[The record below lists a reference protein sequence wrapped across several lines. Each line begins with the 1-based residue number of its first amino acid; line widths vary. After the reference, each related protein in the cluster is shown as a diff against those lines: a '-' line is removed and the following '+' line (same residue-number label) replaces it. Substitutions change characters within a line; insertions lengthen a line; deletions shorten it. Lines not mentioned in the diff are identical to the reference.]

1 MERLMNRPRTE
12 HTRYATNGMVC
23 SVDHLA
29 SGAGIEMLAAGGN
42 AVDAAVAT
50 SAVLAITTQH
60 MCGMGGDLWALVHV
74 PGSSEPVALNASGWA
89 GAGAD
94 AAAMRAEGLDE
105 MPFRGDLRST
115 PVPGCI
121 DGWVALHERFDQRP
135 LTDVLEPA
143 RRLAAEGFVVTPML
157 ASMVPMIVG
166 VAGAEDYA
174 VDGVPVSAGQVV
186 TRPGLARSLAAIGA
200 DGRSGWYE
208 GEFGEGLI
216 AAGQTCKGGP
226 LFNDGDLEH
235 VHAEWVQPTVAEAWG
250 QRLWTAPP
258 NSQGYLSLASAVIAA
273 GLDLPEDPDDP
284 LFAHLLIEASKQ
296 AAFDRRDSLFD
307 GADGA
312 ALVAEE
318 RLAPRR
324 ARIGE
329 RALDVGSPG
338 SGGGTIYLCTT
349 DGNGMG
355 VSLIQS
361 NAAGFGVHLGVPGV
375 GVLLHNRGIG
385 FNLIEGHPA
394 ELQPGK
400 RPPSTMSPALATN
413 SDGSLRTVFGCMGGD
428 TQPQI
433 VLQMAARRFHAQ
445 QDVGRLITA
454 PRFALT
460 VPNAQGFDTWS
471 SPEPLTVALEAGSPW
486 ADGLSRRGHV
496 VEERRWGPGFG
507 HAHMIDVID
516 DHVEGAAD
524 PRALTGAA
532 LGR

>member
-1 MERLMNRPRTE
+1 MDDPMSWIRTE
-12 HTRYATNGMVC
+12 HTRYSTGGMVC

-29 SGAGIEMLAAGGN
+29 SGAGIELLAAGGN
-42 AVDAAVAT
+42 AVDAAVGT
-50 SAVLAITTQH
+50 SAVLAVTSQF

-74 PGSSEPVALNASGWA
+74 PGELEPYALNASGWA

-94 AAAMRAEGLDE
+94 AAAMRAQGLTE

-115 PVPGCI
+115 PVPGCV
-121 DGWVALHERFDQRP
+121 DGWVTLHQRFGSLP
-135 LTDVLEPA
+135 LADVLEPA
-143 RRLAAEGFVVTPML
+143 RRLAADGFVVTPML
-157 ASMVPMIVG
+157 AGAAPQIAGVSGGEDFAIDGSLV
-166 VAGAEDYA
+166 VAG
-174 VDGVPVSAGQVV
+174 Q
-186 TRPGLARSLAAIGA
+186 TMHRPGLARSLASIGTE
-200 DGRSGWYE
+200 GRAAWYE
-208 GEFGEGLI
+208 GEFGDGLL
-216 AAGQTCKGGP
+216 AKGQG
-226 LFNDGDLEH
+226 LFDDADLAH
-235 VHAEWVQPTVAEAWG
+235 VHAEWAHPTMVDVWG

-284 LFAHLLIEASKQ
+284 RFAHFLIEASKQ
-296 AAFDRRDSLFD
+296 AAHDRRDSLFD

-329 RALDVGSPG
+329 QAVDVRSPCAD
-338 SGGGTIYLCTT
+338 GGTIYLCTT
-349 DGNGMG
+349 DAAGMG

-361 NAAGFGVHLGVPGV
+361 NASGFGVHLGVPEV

-400 RPPSTMSPALATN
+400 RPPSTLSPALATN
-413 SDGSLRTVFGCMGGD
+413 DDGSLRTVFGCMGGD

-433 VLQMAARRFHAQ
+433 VLQMAARRFHAGQ
-445 QDVGRLITA
+445 EVGKLITA
-454 PRFALT
+454 PRFAIT
-460 VPNAQGFDTWS
+460 TATDRGFDVWS
-471 SPEPLTVALEAGSPW
+471 TPDPLVVALEQGSPW
-486 ADGLSRRGHV
+486 TAGLAERGHV
-496 VEERRWGPGFG
+496 VEERRWGTGFG
-507 HAHMIDVID
+507 HAHMIDVVD
-516 DHVEGAAD
+516 GHFEGAAD